1 MELVVLKLKEVRK
14 TARENLLQMNHP
26 YWEYISF
33 RKEFG
38 FYHTPSVY
46 IKQKVGKFCYK
57 QCDPIKDGYA
67 VFKLRKDGSLEPIM
81 DSDHSKRFHN
91 ELINRRM
98 RRQQR
103 EYIKDNKYFFLL
115 YSLNP

>member
-38 FYHTPSVY
+38 FYHTPLF
-46 IKQKVGKFCYK
+46 I
-57 QCDPIKDGYA
+57 
-67 VFKLRKDGSLEPIM
+67 
-81 DSDHSKRFHN
+81 
-91 ELINRRM
+91 
-98 RRQQR
+98 
-103 EYIKDNKYFFLL
+103 
-115 YSLNP
+115 